1 MSDSA
6 NRGAAEAAVDGA
18 IGGENTLELIA
29 GRHPNGELIV
39 ERVLVAPQQAE
50 NSYQLL
56 KSPVF
61 VRGIARADVIEA
73 MASPKG
79 GFKVQQ
85 HGGNLCVRVF
95 SKQPVASLEQ
105 ALTIE
110 VEKLGGD
117 LDVSEER
124 VLVYSIHVSC
134 GFSAIETLFDQQ
146 LGNHPDVVW
155 YYGNVYDPESGEP
168 INWWQAILSP
178 E

>member
-1 MSDSA
+1 MNDGASGDPV
-6 NRGAAEAAVDGA
+6 GAAVEGA
-18 IGGENTLELIA
+18 IGGENTIELIA
-29 GRHPNGELIV
+29 GRHPNGEIIV
-39 ERVLVAPQQAE
+39 ERVLVAPQPAA

-95 SKQPVASLEQ
+95 SKQAIAGLEQ
-105 ALTIE
+105 SLTIE

-134 GFSAIETLFDQQ
+134 GFSAIESLFDEQ
-146 LGNHPDVVW
+146 LGNHPEVVW

-168 INWWQAILSP
+168 INWWQSMLSP
-178 E
+178 D

>member
-1 MSDSA
+1 MNDST
-6 NRGAAEAAVDGA
+6 NDGA
-18 IGGENTLELIA
+18 VGVAIEGSIGGESTIELIA
-29 GRHPNGELIV
+29 GRHPNGEIIV
-39 ERVLVAPQQAE
+39 ERVLVAPQQTA
-50 NSYQLL
+50 NNYQLL

-95 SKQPVASLEQ
+95 SKEPIASLEQ

-124 VLVYSIHVSC
+124 ALVYSVHVSC
-134 GFSAIETLFDQQ
+134 GFNAIETLFDQQ
-146 LGNHPDVVW
+146 LGNLPGVVW

-168 INWWQAILSP
+168 INWWQSILTP